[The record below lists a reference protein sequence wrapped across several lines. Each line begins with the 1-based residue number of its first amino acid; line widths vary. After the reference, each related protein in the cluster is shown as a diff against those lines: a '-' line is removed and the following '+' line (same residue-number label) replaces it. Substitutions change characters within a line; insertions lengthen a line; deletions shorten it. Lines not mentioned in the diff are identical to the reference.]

1 MHPTQFSTTE
11 RIGKMSSRSYTR
23 RQYIGRISATF
34 AVTTIAA
41 SVAVASFG
49 FPAISYASD
58 SSDSATTASDAANRA
73 AAVNMTNQQKAD
85 GLRKAADAAAQAGDS
100 ESAST
105 LRSWATEAESS
116 DIPADTTT
124 LSGLSVPSSEE
135 NAQAATQPY
144 GFSTWATSA
153 SLRSVAWLIRTTPG
167 AFVALAEPLLDEE
180 AEFAILNSSSEI
192 ANRIDVV
199 ADEVDQAGEVTSAT
213 VRSKIYIG
221 LKDALGDGT
230 AQVIAAAIAG
240 LV

>member
-1 MHPTQFSTTE
+1 MSSHSGTRRQ
-11 RIGKMSSRSYTR
+11 RIGK
-23 RQYIGRISATF
+23 ISTAL

-58 SSDSATTASDAANRA
+58 SSDSETTASDAAKRA

-85 GLRKAADAAAQAGDS
+85 CLRKAADAAAQAGDS

-105 LRSWATEAESS
+105 LRTWATEAESS
-116 DIPADTTT
+116 ATPASITT
-124 LSGLSVPSSEE
+124 LPGLSVPSSGAGSEVE
-135 NAQAATQPY
+135 AAQPY
-144 GFSTWATSA
+144 GLSSWVTSNA
-153 SLRSVAWLIRTTPG
+153 LREFAWIIRTTPG
-167 AFVALAEPLLDEE
+167 AFVALAERFLDEE

-192 ANRIDVV
+192 ANRIDEV

-213 VRSKIYIG
+213 LRTKIYVA
-221 LKDALGDGT
+221 LKDFLGDGT
-230 AQVIAAAIAG
+230 AQLIAATIAG